1 MECTPVRKIKTI
13 YVLCGENPK
22 KDRGYYV
29 RAAGTLG
36 LEMVKKKLDL
46 AYEGDS
52 LGLKGRVLTAIC
64 MSRARTCLRYSYFRL
79 CFGFRDG

>member
-36 LEMVKKKLDL
+36 LEMVKKNLIWHMREI
-46 AYEGDS
+46 AWG
-52 LGLKGRVLTAIC
+52 
-64 MSRARTCLRYSYFRL
+64 
-79 CFGFRDG
+79 